1 MKIYYFI
8 LIDYKG
14 QEVEES
20 KQKFGSAKHAAFEA
34 SNAVDKIPP
43 CQGFKIRYDFISSHD
58 VAKLVSSH

>member
-20 KQKFGSAKHAAFEA
+20 AQKFGSAKHCAFSANEA
-34 SNAVDKIPP
+34 VNSIPP
-43 CQGFKIRYDFISSHD
+43 CAGFKIRYDFISSHQ
-58 VAKLVSSH
+58 VAKLVSEH